1 MAKVR
6 DVMSAD
12 VETIPVGSTLGTAL
26 EVMWRRDI
34 GSVPVV
40 DLRGRLVGI
49 ITDRDVALASYL
61 RDEKPS
67 HIRVSSSMSGNVAT
81 CGPDESLATVEARM
95 CEARVR
101 RLPVV
106 DALGAPVGM
115 LTLSDLARGQDL
127 HGEISGA
134 LIQTLRAI
142 SQPRDLGL

>member
-40 DLRGRLVGI
+40 DLRGHVVGI

-81 CGPDESLATVEARM
+81 CGPDETLSAAEARM
-95 CEARVR
+95 RQAQVR

-106 DALGAPVGM
+106 DALGTPIGM
-115 LTLSDLARGQDL
+115 LTLSDLVRGPD
-127 HGEISGA
+127 HPGEVSGA
-134 LIQTLRAI
+134 LLQTLRAI
-142 SQPRDLGL
+142 AQPRDLGL

>member
-34 GSVPVV
+34 GAVPVV
-40 DLRGRLVGI
+40 DLHGHVVGI
-49 ITDRDVALASYL
+49 ITDRDIALASYL

-81 CGPDESLATVEARM
+81 CTPEESLASAEARM
-95 CEARVR
+95 CEAQVR

-106 DALGAPVGM
+106 DAVGAPIGM
-115 LTLSDLARGQDL
+115 LTLSDLARGQDMQS
-127 HGEISGA
+127 EVSGA
-134 LIQTLRAI
+134 LIHTMRAI
-142 SQPRDLGL
+142 AQPRDLSL